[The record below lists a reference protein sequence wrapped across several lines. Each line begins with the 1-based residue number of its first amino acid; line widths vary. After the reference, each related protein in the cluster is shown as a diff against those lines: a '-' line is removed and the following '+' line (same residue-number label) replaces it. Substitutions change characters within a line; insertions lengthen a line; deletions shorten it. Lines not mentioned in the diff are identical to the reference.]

1 MVRVKRKGAYEYD
14 LDWHQNHSALV
25 VPKVAEKV
33 LLEGAPIRSTVEQW
47 PDLMDFMLRTKLPR
61 SSQLIMERD
70 GSTIELQRIT
80 RYYIA
85 KDGGRL
91 FKIMPPLARKPGEWR
106 RIGVESGWGVHV
118 CNDIRD
124 AGQVPVDCEY
134 YIREVE
140 KLVNRLA

>member
-1 MVRVKRKGAYEYD
+1 MGQVKRKGRFEYN
-14 LDWHQNHSALV
+14 LQWHQNHSALV

-33 LLEGAPIRSTVEQW
+33 LLEGAPIRETVERW
-47 PDLMDFMLRTKLPR
+47 PDMMDFMLRTKVPW

-70 GSTIELQRIT
+70 GQTIELQRIT

-85 KDGGRL
+85 KGGGRL
-91 FKIMPPLARKPGEWR
+91 FKIMPPLAKNPGVWR

-124 AGQVPVDCEY
+124 AGQVPVDHDWY
-134 YIREVE
+134 VREIE
-140 KLVNRLA
+140 KLVNGLA